1 MVGGSA
7 LGLRAPCGVLTAFA
21 LRGWPRACTRPSGLG
36 SGQDTMAPLRAAP
49 TDSPM
54 TERESYWHHGRRC
67 KRLAAAALPA
77 AGAGWQQQTPCPGRG
92 SPPAR
97 HTPWRAGPA
106 VQACVCESVCVRVRA
121 WSRWCAVCVCVCVS
135 VVVVGGGQGRMISRN
150 VARYQQQQRAEH
162 RSEKQSRLP
171 ICPRRNHASCAA
183 AAGTMRCRPCQ
194 PCHPP
199 RAPASRPA
207 AMRQRCPACCR
218 GTKKDCKEREERD
231 GRSCGARPPSHLPEK
246 KMNREER
253 ELAAG
258 ARPPTSC
265 SRARQK
271 ALSASRSP
279 P

>member
-135 VVVVGGGQGRMISRN
+135 VVVLEGAGGGRGQGAGGEGGSCGPLAFCTGGQGDDPALA
-150 VARYQQQQRAEH
+150 ARA
-162 RSEKQSRLP
+162 
-171 ICPRRNHASCAA
+171 CAGAVLRA
-183 AAGTMRCRPCQ
+183 AAGGRGRWATGRQRPRCRVE
-194 PCHPP
+194 
-199 RAPASRPA
+199 
-207 AMRQRCPACCR
+207 
-218 GTKKDCKEREERD
+218 GWK
-231 GRSCGARPPSHLPEK
+231 CGGL
-246 KMNREER
+246 
-253 ELAAG
+253 
-258 ARPPTSC
+258 
-265 SRARQK
+265 
-271 ALSASRSP
+271 
-279 P
+279 